1 MPCLTKVSF
10 RYYNWQIRCLCM
22 GGGGG
27 EGSARLPHLLHTLDY
42 PCKPLYTL
50 VNTCIPFY
58 TPILPIYLCGLYIP
72 LHSIPLYTSVYSC
85 IPHYTPKKRDLCSWQ
100 LPFHLR
106 SRSPLQ
112 YNWQLDFV
120 TPQEV
125 VSLLSTT

>member
-27 EGSARLPHLLHTLDY
+27 GDLLAYLILFIPST
-42 PCKPLYTL
+42 TL

-58 TPILPIYLCGLYIP
+58 TPMLPIYLCILYIP

-85 IPHYTPKKRDLCSWQ
+85 IPQYTPKKRDLCSWQ